1 METTTIH
8 PAEVYLRNE
17 QNSTSLYVR
26 IAGQRRRLFINR
38 NENVIGIIAP
48 RKRKSGYIF
57 TDWASIEKIYYPSS
71 SPEDAAD
78 IGKKQVLKYQKL
90 ARLATHTNDWLRK
103 IANADL
109 DKSLYENR
117 ITTGTRIDGK
127 CIGLATIEKMASMSS
142 VPASLYESANL
153 DGAGRLTQFFQ
164 ITIPLVWTNIR
175 TTLTFFIISTI
186 NMAFLF
192 VKAMTSGGPNGASD
206 VALNYMYSQKDAGLY
221 GYSMAIGVVIFLFS
235 FALEIRSNRL
245 HCASFWLF

>member
-8 PAEVYLRNE
+8 PAEAYLRNE

-127 CIGLATIEKMASMSS
+127 CIGLATIEKYCSSWDMARFRTALKQGEKFSTGRFDFCGYDGTLWCEPRENGDMR
-142 VPASLYESANL
+142 LDSAKNT
-153 DGAGRLTQFFQ
+153 GIVATA
-164 ITIPLVWTNIR
+164 TIICL
-175 TTLTFFIISTI
+175 STM
-186 NMAFLF
+186 N
-192 VKAMTSGGPNGASD
+192 T
-206 VALNYMYSQKDAGLY
+206 
-221 GYSMAIGVVIFLFS
+221 
-235 FALEIRSNRL
+235 
-245 HCASFWLF
+245 